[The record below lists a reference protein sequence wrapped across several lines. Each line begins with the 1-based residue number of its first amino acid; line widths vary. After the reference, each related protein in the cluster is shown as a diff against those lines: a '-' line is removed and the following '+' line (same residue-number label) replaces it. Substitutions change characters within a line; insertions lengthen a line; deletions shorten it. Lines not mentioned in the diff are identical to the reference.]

1 MFYAVV
7 LFTTAFMIAGVAAYF
22 SVYGLAHIFA
32 GSFVAAVI
40 MGSVLEL
47 GKIVA
52 TSFLYRSWNIINWW
66 LRAYMLIA
74 IMGLMVFTSAGIF
87 GYLSNAYQQ
96 DTNELKIVETKV
108 ELIDKELRAL
118 TAREDQIN
126 SDVARVGD
134 NFVSARQNLIKQYQQ
149 EQHEIRTR
157 IANLRLEQLNLRTQL
172 VEVESH
178 TGPIIYI
185 AKATGKGVDE
195 AVLWLILLII
205 VVFDPLAIALTI
217 GANTVWMNTT
227 KQKDR
232 HTSAMELLLALH
244 ESGPKQPPVPNVQ
257 FAQPSDDSPTPS
269 VHEAQSTDEQRTV
282 AVDLEDAIKEKMDMI
297 SAVLE
302 LDESHQAKLDEME
315 APPSKR
321 LVGALY
327 PTAEDME
334 RVKTYKAPAIKH

>member
-66 LRAYMLIA
+66 LRAYMLVA

-87 GYLSNAYQQ
+87 GYLSNAYLQ
-96 DTNELKIVETKV
+96 DTNELKTVETKV
-108 ELIDKELRAL
+108 ELIDKELNAL
-118 TAREDQIN
+118 IAREQQIN

-134 NFVSARQNLIKQYQQ
+134 NFVSARQNLIRQYQQ
-149 EQHEIRTR
+149 EQQEIRTR
-157 IANLRLEQLNLRTQL
+157 VAALRTEQLQLRTRL

-217 GANTVWMNTT
+217 GANTVWINTIH
-227 KQKDR
+227 KR
-232 HTSAMELLLALH
+232 ERPVPAMDLLLTLH
-244 ESGPKQPPVPNVQ
+244 ESGPKRTPSSEVPNAPSTIQSLSDTTLVQ
-257 FAQPSDDSPTPS
+257 EEQQQRPT
-269 VHEAQSTDEQRTV
+269 TV
-282 AVDLEDAIKEKMDMI
+282 ELEDVIKEKMDMI

-302 LDESHQAKLDEME
+302 IDDSNQAKIDEME

-327 PTAEDME
+327 PTVDDIE
-334 RVKTYKAPAIKH
+334 RVKTYKTPTIKP